1 MNMYK
6 DVHTGCETA
15 KNKTQSKCQL
25 IEKQMNKMCFIPMT
39 KHYKAIHA
47 KKNYKPLMNFGSTV
61 LTVK

>member
-15 KNKTQSKCQL
+15 KNKTQSKRQL

-47 KKNYKPLMNFGSTV
+47 KKITNH
-61 LTVK
+61 